1 MSNVIGEVEY
11 LVKLNTKD
19 LKDGVGDA
27 KVQINS
33 IGDGADNAGG
43 KMSALGAVGKAGL
56 AALATAGA
64 AAASAI
70 VGIGKAAL
78 ESYADFEQ
86 FSGGAEL
93 IFGEEIGKN
102 LAEQS
107 TQFANIGLN
116 ANDYL
121 STMNKLGPAMINAT
135 GDQQK
140 AVGILNQS
148 LTDQRDIVTA
158 TGADADMV
166 SRAFEGL
173 ARNNFTMLDNLQ
185 LGIKPTQEGMIELI
199 NKTGVAGKEI
209 KSLDEVS
216 LDQMYEAIHKTVE
229 ETNLAGNAA
238 RESANTIS
246 GSVDAVKA
254 SWENVLVTLASGD
267 SDAISGAINSLVEN
281 LGNAFRNITAI
292 LPPIIEGIVQLIQE
306 LVPILLEQIPI
317 LLQQLL
323 PGILQATIGLVQAI
337 VQALPSILSSLVAI
351 VLELVKI
358 LTSPENLQAILQAA
372 IQLLLAIVQAIP
384 QIIVALIEAIP
395 SIIENLIAFFTDP
408 QTIGMLIKA
417 AVQLFMALVT
427 AVPQIMGALFNAY
440 KTLFGDLWN
449 KLKSI
454 FQSFAGNFGQALGQ
468 MFKNAING
476 VLGFIEGF
484 LNGPI
489 NAINGLIG
497 VINKVPGVNL
507 GYLNRISL
515 GRMETGGIVPATAGG
530 RLILAGEGGEDEW
543 VVPESKMASMIEQL
557 GGAGRGNI
565 TINVEGIYATSE
577 SQKREVA
584 MDIWN
589 KIQEVDRSR
598 MGAMA
603 L

>member
-1 MSNVIGEVEY
+1 MSNIIGEVEY

-19 LKDGVGDA
+19 LKSGVTDA
-27 KVQINS
+27 KASISS
-33 IGDGADNAGG
+33 IGDGASDSEG
-43 KMSALGAVGKAGL
+43 KMSAL
-56 AALATAGA
+56 ATAGKVGLGVLAGA
-64 AAASAI
+64 ATSAATAI

-78 ESYADFEQ
+78 SSYADFEQ

-93 IFGEEIGKN
+93 IFGDEIGKN

-107 TQFANIGLN
+107 MQFANIGLN
-116 ANDYL
+116 ANEYL

-140 AVGILNQS
+140 AVDILNQS
-148 LTDQRDIVTA
+148 LTDQRDIITA

-199 NKTGVAGKEI
+199 NSTGVAGKQI

-216 LDQMYEAIHKTVE
+216 LDQMYDAIHKTVE
-229 ETNLAGNAA
+229 EFNIAGNAA
-238 RESANTIS
+238 RESSQTIS
-246 GSVDAVKA
+246 GSIDAVKA
-254 SWENVLVTLASGD
+254 SLENVLTSLASGD
-267 SDAISGAINSLVEN
+267 NEAISGAINTLVEN
-281 LGNAFRNITAI
+281 LGNAFRNISAI
-292 LPPIIEGIVQLIQE
+292 LPAIVEGIVQLIQE
-306 LVPILLEQIPI
+306 LVPVILEQLPI

-323 PGILQATIGLVQAI
+323 PGILQATISLVQAI
-337 VQALPSILSSLVAI
+337 VQALPQILSSLVAI
-351 VLELVKI
+351 VIELVKI
-358 LTSPENLQAILQAA
+358 LTAPENLQMLLQAGF
-372 IQLLLAIVQAIP
+372 QLLFGIIEAIP
-384 QIIVALIEAIP
+384 QIITALLEALP
-395 SIIENLIAFFTDP
+395 DIIDNLIAYLTDP
-408 QTIGMLIKA
+408 KTIEMLIKA
-417 AVQLFMALVT
+417 SVQLFLALVQ
-427 AVPQIMGALFNAY
+427 AVPQILGALFSAFGQ
-440 KTLFGDLWN
+440 LFSNLWN
-449 KLKSI
+449 RLKST

-476 VLGFIEGF
+476 VLSFIENF
-484 LNGPI
+484 INQPI

-497 VINKVPGVNL
+497 VINNVPGVNL
-507 GYLNRISL
+507 GYLNRIYL
-515 GRMETGGIVPATAGG
+515 GRMETGGIVPSTAGG

-557 GGAGRGNI
+557 GGARGNI

-584 MDIWN
+584 LDIWN

>member
-1 MSNVIGEVEY
+1 MSNIIGEVEY

-19 LKDGVGDA
+19 LKSGVTDA
-27 KVQINS
+27 KASISS
-33 IGDGADNAGG
+33 IGDGASDSEG
-43 KMSALGAVGKAGL
+43 KMSAL
-56 AALATAGA
+56 ATAGKVGLGVLAGA
-64 AAASAI
+64 ATSAATAI

-78 ESYADFEQ
+78 SSYADFEQ

-93 IFGEEIGKN
+93 IFGDEIGKN

-107 TQFANIGLN
+107 MQFANIGLN
-116 ANDYL
+116 ANEYL

-140 AVGILNQS
+140 AVDILNQS
-148 LTDQRDIVTA
+148 LTDQRDIITA

-199 NKTGVAGKEI
+199 NSTGVAGKQI

-216 LDQMYEAIHKTVE
+216 LDQMYDAIHKTVE
-229 ETNLAGNAA
+229 EFNIAGNAA
-238 RESANTIS
+238 RESSQTIS
-246 GSVDAVKA
+246 GSIDAVKA
-254 SWENVLVTLASGD
+254 SWENVLTSLASGD
-267 SDAISGAINSLVEN
+267 NEAISGAINTLVEN
-281 LGNAFRNITAI
+281 LGNAFRNISAI
-292 LPPIIEGIVQLIQE
+292 LPAIVEGIVQLIQE
-306 LVPILLEQIPI
+306 LVPVILEQIPI

-323 PGILQATIGLVQAI
+323 PGILQATISLVQSI
-337 VQALPSILSSLVAI
+337 VQALPQILSALVAI
-351 VLELVKI
+351 VIELVKI
-358 LTSPENLQAILQAA
+358 LTAPENLQMLLQAGF
-372 IQLLLAIVQAIP
+372 QLLFGIIEAIP
-384 QIIVALIEAIP
+384 QIITALLEALP
-395 SIIENLIAFFTDP
+395 DIIDNLIAYLTDP
-408 QTIGMLIKA
+408 KTIEMLIKA
-417 AVQLFMALVT
+417 SVQLFLALVQ
-427 AVPQIMGALFNAY
+427 AVPQILGALFSAFGQ
-440 KTLFGDLWN
+440 LFSNLWN
-449 KLKSI
+449 RLKST

-476 VLGFIEGF
+476 VLSFIENF
-484 LNGPI
+484 INQPI
-489 NAINGLIG
+489 NAINSLIG
-497 VINKVPGVNL
+497 TINNVPGINL
-507 GYLNRISL
+507 GYLNRIYL
-515 GRMETGGIVPATAGG
+515 GRMETGGIVPSTAGG

-557 GGAGRGNI
+557 GGARGNI

-584 MDIWN
+584 LDIWN

>member
-1 MSNVIGEVEY
+1 MSNIIGEVEY

-19 LKDGVGDA
+19 LKSGVTDA
-27 KVQINS
+27 KASISS
-33 IGDGADNAGG
+33 IGDGASYSEG
-43 KMSALGAVGKAGL
+43 KMSAL
-56 AALATAGA
+56 ATAGKVGLGVLAGA
-64 AAASAI
+64 ATSAATAI

-78 ESYADFEQ
+78 SSYADFEQ

-93 IFGEEIGKN
+93 IFGDEIGKN

-107 TQFANIGLN
+107 MQFANIGLN
-116 ANDYL
+116 ANEYL

-140 AVGILNQS
+140 AVDILNQS
-148 LTDQRDIVTA
+148 LTDQRDIITA

-199 NKTGVAGKEI
+199 NSTGVAGKQI

-216 LDQMYEAIHKTVE
+216 LDQMYDAIHKTVE
-229 ETNLAGNAA
+229 EFNIAGNAA
-238 RESANTIS
+238 RESSQTIS
-246 GSVDAVKA
+246 GSIDAVKA
-254 SWENVLVTLASGD
+254 SWENVLTSLASGD
-267 SDAISGAINSLVEN
+267 NEAISGAINTLVEN
-281 LGNAFRNITAI
+281 LGNAFRNISAI
-292 LPPIIEGIVQLIQE
+292 LPAIVEGIVQLIQE
-306 LVPILLEQIPI
+306 LVPVILEQLPI

-323 PGILQATIGLVQAI
+323 PGILQATISLVQAI
-337 VQALPSILSSLVAI
+337 VQALPQILSSLVAI
-351 VLELVKI
+351 VIELVKI
-358 LTSPENLQAILQAA
+358 LTAPENLQMLLQAGF
-372 IQLLLAIVQAIP
+372 QLLFGIIEAIP
-384 QIIVALIEAIP
+384 QIITALLEALP
-395 SIIENLIAFFTDP
+395 DIIDNLIAYLTDP
-408 QTIGMLIKA
+408 KTIEMLIKA
-417 AVQLFMALVT
+417 SVQLFLALVQ
-427 AVPQIMGALFNAY
+427 AVPQILGALFSAFVQ
-440 KTLFGDLWN
+440 LFSNLWN
-449 KLKSI
+449 RLKST

-476 VLGFIEGF
+476 VLSFIENF
-484 LNGPI
+484 INQPI

-497 VINKVPGVNL
+497 VINNVPGVNL
-507 GYLNRISL
+507 GYLNRIYL
-515 GRMETGGIVPATAGG
+515 GRMETGGIVPSTAGG

-557 GGAGRGNI
+557 GGARGNI

-584 MDIWN
+584 LDIWN

>member
-1 MSNVIGEVEY
+1 MSNIIGEVEY

-19 LKDGVGDA
+19 LKSGVTDA
-27 KVQINS
+27 KASISS
-33 IGDGADNAGG
+33 IGDGASGSEV
-43 KMSALGAVGKAGL
+43 KMS
-56 AALATAGA
+56 ALATAGKVGLGVLAGA
-64 AAASAI
+64 ATSAATAI

-78 ESYADFEQ
+78 SSYADFEQ

-93 IFGEEIGKN
+93 IFGDEIGKN

-107 TQFANIGLN
+107 MQFANIGLN
-116 ANDYL
+116 ANEYL

-140 AVGILNQS
+140 AVDILNQS
-148 LTDQRDIVTA
+148 LTDQRDIITA

-199 NKTGVAGKEI
+199 NSTGVAGKQI

-216 LDQMYEAIHKTVE
+216 LDQMYDAIHKTVE
-229 ETNLAGNAA
+229 EFNIAGNAA
-238 RESANTIS
+238 RESSQTIS
-246 GSVDAVKA
+246 GSIDAVKA
-254 SWENVLVTLASGD
+254 SWENVLTSLASGD
-267 SDAISGAINSLVEN
+267 NEAISGAINTLVEN
-281 LGNAFRNITAI
+281 LGNAFRNISAI
-292 LPPIIEGIVQLIQE
+292 LPAIVEGIVQLIQE
-306 LVPILLEQIPI
+306 LVPVILEQLPI

-323 PGILQATIGLVQAI
+323 PGILQATISLVQAI
-337 VQALPSILSSLVAI
+337 VQALPQILSSLVAI
-351 VLELVKI
+351 VIELVKI
-358 LTSPENLQAILQAA
+358 LTAPENLQMLLQAGF
-372 IQLLLAIVQAIP
+372 QLLFGIIEAIP
-384 QIIVALIEAIP
+384 QIITALLEALP
-395 SIIENLIAFFTDP
+395 DIIDNLIAYLTDP
-408 QTIGMLIKA
+408 KTIEMLIKA
-417 AVQLFMALVT
+417 SVQLFLALVQ
-427 AVPQIMGALFNAY
+427 AVPQILGALFSAFGQ
-440 KTLFGDLWN
+440 LFSNLWN
-449 KLKSI
+449 RLKST

-476 VLGFIEGF
+476 VLSFIENF
-484 LNGPI
+484 INQPI

-497 VINKVPGVNL
+497 VINNVPGVNL
-507 GYLNRISL
+507 GYLNRIYL
-515 GRMETGGIVPATAGG
+515 GRMETGGIVPSTAGG

-557 GGAGRGNI
+557 GGARGNV

-584 MDIWN
+584 LDIWN

-598 MGAMA
+598 MGAME

>member
-1 MSNVIGEVEY
+1 MSNIIGEVEY

-19 LKDGVGDA
+19 LKSGVSDA
-27 KVQINS
+27 KASISS
-33 IGDGADNAGG
+33 IGDGASASEG
-43 KMSALGAVGKAGL
+43 KLSALAVAGKAGL
-56 AALATAGA
+56 AVVAS
-64 AAASAI
+64 AAASAATAI

-78 ESYADFEQ
+78 DSYADFEQ

-93 IFGEEIGKN
+93 IFGEEVGKN

-107 TQFANIGLN
+107 MQFANIGLN
-116 ANDYL
+116 ANNYL

-140 AVGILNQS
+140 AVEILNQS

-158 TGADADMV
+158 TGADAEMV

-199 NKTGVAGKEI
+199 NKTGVAGKAI

-216 LDQMYEAIHKTVE
+216 LDQMYDAIHKTVE
-229 ETNLAGNAA
+229 EFNIAGNAA
-238 RESANTIS
+238 RESSQTIS
-246 GSVDAVKA
+246 GSIDAVKA
-254 SWENVLVTLASGD
+254 SWENVLTSLASGD
-267 SDAISGAINSLVEN
+267 NEAISGAISTLVEN
-281 LGNAFRNITAI
+281 LGNAFRNISAI
-292 LPPIIEGIVQLIQE
+292 LPAIVEGIVQLIQE
-306 LVPILLEQIPI
+306 LVPIILEQIPI

-323 PGILQATIGLVQAI
+323 PGILQATIGLIQSI
-337 VQALPSILSSLVAI
+337 VQALPQILSSLVAI
-351 VLELVKI
+351 VIELVKI
-358 LTSPENLQAILQAA
+358 LTAPENLQMLLQAGF
-372 IQLLLAIVQAIP
+372 QLLFGIIEAIP
-384 QIIVALIEAIP
+384 QIITALLEALP
-395 SIIENLIAFFTDP
+395 DIIDNLITYLTDP
-408 QTIGMLIKA
+408 KTIEMVIKA
-417 AVQLFMALVT
+417 GVQLFLALVQ
-427 AVPQIMGALFNAY
+427 AVPQILGALFSAFGQ
-440 KTLFGDLWN
+440 LFSNLWN
-449 KLKSI
+449 RLKSI
-454 FQSFAGNFGQALGQ
+454 FQSFAGNFGQAIGQ

-476 VLGFIEGF
+476 VLSFIENF
-484 LNGPI
+484 INQPI

-497 VINKVPGVNL
+497 VINNVPGVNL
-507 GYLNRISL
+507 GYLNRIYL
-515 GRMETGGIVPATAGG
+515 GRMETGGIVPSTAGG

-557 GGAGRGNI
+557 GGARGNI

-584 MDIWN
+584 LDIWN

>member
-1 MSNVIGEVEY
+1 MSNIIGEVEY

-19 LKDGVGDA
+19 LKSGVTDA
-27 KVQINS
+27 KASISS
-33 IGDGADNAGG
+33 IGDGASESEG
-43 KMSALGAVGKAGL
+43 KMSAL
-56 AALATAGA
+56 ATAGKVGLGVLAGA
-64 AAASAI
+64 ATSAATAI

-78 ESYADFEQ
+78 SSYADFEQ

-93 IFGEEIGKN
+93 IFGDEIGKN

-107 TQFANIGLN
+107 MQFANIGLN
-116 ANDYL
+116 ANEYL

-140 AVGILNQS
+140 AVDILNQS
-148 LTDQRDIVTA
+148 LTDQRDIITA

-199 NKTGVAGKEI
+199 NSTGVAGKQI

-216 LDQMYEAIHKTVE
+216 LDQMYDAIHKTVE
-229 ETNLAGNAA
+229 EFNIAGNAA
-238 RESANTIS
+238 RESSQTIS
-246 GSVDAVKA
+246 GSIDAVKA
-254 SWENVLVTLASGD
+254 SWENVLTSLASGD
-267 SDAISGAINSLVEN
+267 NEAISGAINTLVEN
-281 LGNAFRNITAI
+281 LGNAFRNISAI
-292 LPPIIEGIVQLIQE
+292 LPAIVEGIVQLIQE
-306 LVPILLEQIPI
+306 LVPVILEQLPI

-323 PGILQATIGLVQAI
+323 PGILQATISLVQAI
-337 VQALPSILSSLVAI
+337 VQALPQIMSTLMAI
-351 VLELVKI
+351 VIELVKI
-358 LTSPENLQAILQAA
+358 LTAPENLQMILQAGL
-372 IQLLLAIVQAIP
+372 QLLLSLVEAIP
-384 QIIVALIEAIP
+384 QVITELAEALPAIID
-395 SIIENLIAFFTDP
+395 NLIAFLTDP
-408 QTIGMLIKA
+408 KTIEMLIKA
-417 AVQLFMALVT
+417 SVQLFLALVQ
-427 AVPQIMGALFNAY
+427 AVPQILGALFSAFGQ
-440 KTLFGDLWN
+440 LFSNLWN
-449 KLKSI
+449 RLKST

-468 MFKNAING
+468 MFKNAINS
-476 VLGFIEGF
+476 VLGFIENF
-484 LNGPI
+484 INQPI
-489 NAINGLIG
+489 NAINGLID
-497 VINKVPGVNL
+497 VINNVPGVNL
-507 GYLNRISL
+507 GYLNRIYL
-515 GRMETGGIVPATAGG
+515 GRMETGGIVPSTAGG

-557 GGAGRGNI
+557 GGARGNI

-584 MDIWN
+584 LDIWN

>member
-1 MSNVIGEVEY
+1 MSNIIGEVEY

-19 LKDGVGDA
+19 LKSGVTDA
-27 KVQINS
+27 KASISS
-33 IGDGADNAGG
+33 IGDGASDSEG
-43 KMSALGAVGKAGL
+43 KMSAL
-56 AALATAGA
+56 ATAGKVGLGVLAGA
-64 AAASAI
+64 ATSAATAI

-78 ESYADFEQ
+78 SSYADFEQ

-93 IFGEEIGKN
+93 IFGDEIGKN

-107 TQFANIGLN
+107 MQFANIGLN
-116 ANDYL
+116 ANEYL

-140 AVGILNQS
+140 AVDILNQS
-148 LTDQRDIVTA
+148 LTDQRDIITA

-199 NKTGVAGKEI
+199 NSTGVAGKQI

-216 LDQMYEAIHKTVE
+216 LDQMYDAIHKTVE
-229 ETNLAGNAA
+229 EFNIAGNAA
-238 RESANTIS
+238 RESSQTIS
-246 GSVDAVKA
+246 GSIDAVKA
-254 SWENVLVTLASGD
+254 SWENVLTSLASGD
-267 SDAISGAINSLVEN
+267 NEAISGAINTLVEN
-281 LGNAFRNITAI
+281 LGNAFRNISAI
-292 LPPIIEGIVQLIQE
+292 LPAIVEGIVQLIQE
-306 LVPILLEQIPI
+306 LVPVILEQLPI

-323 PGILQATIGLVQAI
+323 PGILQATISLVQAI
-337 VQALPSILSSLVAI
+337 VQALPQILSSLVAI
-351 VLELVKI
+351 VIELVKI
-358 LTSPENLQAILQAA
+358 LTAPENLQMILQAA
-372 IQLLLAIVQAIP
+372 LQLLLVLVEAIP
-384 QIIVALIEAIP
+384 QIITALLEALP
-395 SIIENLIAFFTDP
+395 DIIDNLIAFLTDP
-408 QTIGMLIKA
+408 KTIEMLIKA
-417 AVQLFMALVT
+417 SVQLFLALVQ
-427 AVPQIMGALFNAY
+427 AVPQILGALFSAFGQ
-440 KTLFGDLWN
+440 LFSNLWN
-449 KLKSI
+449 RLKST

-476 VLGFIEGF
+476 VLSFIENF
-484 LNGPI
+484 INQPI

-497 VINKVPGVNL
+497 VINNVPGVNL
-507 GYLNRISL
+507 GYLNRIYL
-515 GRMETGGIVPATAGG
+515 GRMETGGIVPSTAGG

-557 GGAGRGNI
+557 GGARGNI

-584 MDIWN
+584 LDIWN

>member
-1 MSNVIGEVEY
+1 MSNIIGEVEY

-19 LKDGVGDA
+19 LKSGVTDA
-27 KVQINS
+27 KASISS
-33 IGDGADNAGG
+33 IGDSASDSEG
-43 KMSALGAVGKAGL
+43 KMSAL
-56 AALATAGA
+56 ATAGKVGLGVLAGA
-64 AAASAI
+64 ATSAATAI

-78 ESYADFEQ
+78 SSYADFEQ

-93 IFGEEIGKN
+93 IFGDEIGKN

-107 TQFANIGLN
+107 MQFANIGLN
-116 ANDYL
+116 ANEYL

-140 AVGILNQS
+140 AVDILNQS
-148 LTDQRDIVTA
+148 LTDQRDIITA

-199 NKTGVAGKEI
+199 NSTGVAGKQI

-216 LDQMYEAIHKTVE
+216 LDQMYDAIHKTVE
-229 ETNLAGNAA
+229 EFNIAGNAA
-238 RESANTIS
+238 RESSQTIS
-246 GSVDAVKA
+246 GSIDAVKA
-254 SWENVLVTLASGD
+254 SWENVLTTLASGD
-267 SDAISGAINSLVEN
+267 NEAISGAINTLVEN
-281 LGNAFRNITAI
+281 LGNAFRNISAI
-292 LPPIIEGIVQLIQE
+292 LPAIVEGIVQLIQE
-306 LVPILLEQIPI
+306 LVPVILEQIPI
-317 LLQQLL
+317 LLQQIL
-323 PGILQATIGLVQAI
+323 PGILQATISLVQAI
-337 VQALPSILSSLVAI
+337 VQALPQILSSLVAI
-351 VLELVKI
+351 VIELVKI
-358 LTSPENLQAILQAA
+358 LTAPENLQMLLQAGF
-372 IQLLLAIVQAIP
+372 QLLFGIIEAIP
-384 QIIVALIEAIP
+384 QIITALLEALPDVID
-395 SIIENLIAFFTDP
+395 NLIAFLTDP
-408 QTIGMLIKA
+408 KTIEMLIKA
-417 AVQLFMALVT
+417 SVQLFLALVQ
-427 AVPQIMGALFNAY
+427 AVPQILGALFSAFGQ
-440 KTLFGDLWN
+440 LFSNLWN
-449 KLKSI
+449 RLKST

-476 VLGFIEGF
+476 VLSFIENF
-484 LNGPI
+484 INQPI
-489 NAINGLIG
+489 NAINSLIG
-497 VINKVPGVNL
+497 TINNVPGINL
-507 GYLNRISL
+507 GYLNRIYL
-515 GRMETGGIVPATAGG
+515 GRMETGGIVPSTAGG

-557 GGAGRGNI
+557 GGARGNI

-584 MDIWN
+584 LDIWN

>member
-1 MSNVIGEVEY
+1 MSNIIGEVEY

-19 LKDGVGDA
+19 LKSSVTDA
-27 KVQINS
+27 KASISS
-33 IGDGADNAGG
+33 IGDGASDSEG
-43 KMSALGAVGKAGL
+43 KMSAL
-56 AALATAGA
+56 ATAGKVGLGVLAGA
-64 AAASAI
+64 ATSAATAI

-78 ESYADFEQ
+78 SSYADFEQ

-93 IFGEEIGKN
+93 IFGDEIGKN

-107 TQFANIGLN
+107 MQFANIGLN
-116 ANDYL
+116 ANEYL

-140 AVGILNQS
+140 AVDILNQS
-148 LTDQRDIVTA
+148 LTDQRDIITA

-199 NKTGVAGKEI
+199 NSTGVAGKQI

-216 LDQMYEAIHKTVE
+216 LDQMYDAIHKTVE
-229 ETNLAGNAA
+229 EFNIAGNAA
-238 RESANTIS
+238 RESSQTIS
-246 GSVDAVKA
+246 GSIDAVKA
-254 SWENVLVTLASGD
+254 SWENVLTSLASGD
-267 SDAISGAINSLVEN
+267 NEAISNAINTLVEN
-281 LGNAFRNITAI
+281 LGNAFRNISAI
-292 LPPIIEGIVQLIQE
+292 LPAIVEGIVQLIQE
-306 LVPILLEQIPI
+306 LVPVILEQLPI

-323 PGILQATIGLVQAI
+323 PGILQATISLVQAI
-337 VQALPSILSSLVAI
+337 VQALPQIMSALRAI
-351 VLELVKI
+351 VIELVKI
-358 LTSPENLQAILQAA
+358 LTAPENLQMILQAGL
-372 IQLLLAIVQAIP
+372 QLLLTLVEAIP
-384 QIIVALIEAIP
+384 QVITELAEALPVIID
-395 SIIENLIAFFTDP
+395 NLIAFLTDP
-408 QTIGMLIKA
+408 KTIEMLIKA
-417 AVQLFMALVT
+417 SVQLFLALVQ
-427 AVPQIMGALFNAY
+427 AVPQILGALFSAFGQ
-440 KTLFGDLWN
+440 LFSNLWN
-449 KLKSI
+449 RLKST

-476 VLGFIEGF
+476 VLSFIENF
-484 LNGPI
+484 INQPI

-497 VINKVPGVNL
+497 VINNVPGVNL
-507 GYLNRISL
+507 GYLNRIYL
-515 GRMETGGIVPATAGG
+515 GRMETGGIVPSTAGG

-557 GGAGRGNI
+557 GGARGNI

-584 MDIWN
+584 LDIWN

>member
-1 MSNVIGEVEY
+1 MSNIIGEVEY

-19 LKDGVGDA
+19 LKSGVTDA
-27 KVQINS
+27 KASISS
-33 IGDGADNAGG
+33 IGDGASASEG
-43 KMSALGAVGKAGL
+43 KLSALAVAGKAGL
-56 AALATAGA
+56 AVVAT
-64 AAASAI
+64 AAASAATAI

-78 ESYADFEQ
+78 DSYADFEQ

-93 IFGEEIGKN
+93 IFGEEVGKN

-107 TQFANIGLN
+107 MQFANIGLN
-116 ANDYL
+116 ANNYL

-135 GDQQK
+135 GDQAK
-140 AVGILNQS
+140 AVEILNQS

-158 TGADADMV
+158 TGADAEMV

-199 NKTGVAGKEI
+199 NKTGVAGKAI

-216 LDQMYEAIHKTVE
+216 LDQMYDAIHKTVE
-229 ETNLAGNAA
+229 EFNIAGNAA
-238 RESANTIS
+238 RESSQTIS
-246 GSVDAVKA
+246 GSIDAVKA
-254 SWENVLVTLASGD
+254 SWENVLTSLASGD
-267 SDAISGAINSLVEN
+267 NEAISGAISTLVEN
-281 LGNAFRNITAI
+281 LGNAFRNISAI
-292 LPPIIEGIVQLIQE
+292 LPAIVEGIVQLIQE
-306 LVPILLEQIPI
+306 LVPIILEQIPI

-323 PGILQATIGLVQAI
+323 PGILQATIGLIQSI
-337 VQALPSILSSLVAI
+337 VQALPQILSSLVAI
-351 VLELVKI
+351 VIELVKI
-358 LTSPENLQAILQAA
+358 LTAPENLQMLLQAGF
-372 IQLLLAIVQAIP
+372 QLLFGIIEAIP
-384 QIIVALIEAIP
+384 QIITALLEALP
-395 SIIENLIAFFTDP
+395 DIIDNLITYLTDP
-408 QTIGMLIKA
+408 KTIEMVIKA
-417 AVQLFMALVT
+417 GVQLFLALVQ
-427 AVPQIMGALFNAY
+427 AVPQILGALFSAFGQ
-440 KTLFGDLWN
+440 LFSNLWN
-449 KLKSI
+449 RLKSI
-454 FQSFAGNFGQALGQ
+454 FQSFAGNFGQAIGQ

-476 VLGFIEGF
+476 VLSFIENF
-484 LNGPI
+484 INQPI

-497 VINKVPGVNL
+497 VINNVPGVNL
-507 GYLNRISL
+507 GYLNRIYL
-515 GRMETGGIVPATAGG
+515 GRMETGGIVPSTAGG

-557 GGAGRGNI
+557 GGARGNI

-584 MDIWN
+584 LDIWN

>member
-1 MSNVIGEVEY
+1 MSNIIGEVEY

-19 LKDGVGDA
+19 LKSGVTDA
-27 KVQINS
+27 KASISS
-33 IGDGADNAGG
+33 IGDGASDSEG
-43 KMSALGAVGKAGL
+43 KMSAL
-56 AALATAGA
+56 ATAGKVGLGVLAGA
-64 AAASAI
+64 ATSAATAI

-78 ESYADFEQ
+78 SSYADFEQ

-93 IFGEEIGKN
+93 IFGDEIGKN

-107 TQFANIGLN
+107 MQFANIGLN
-116 ANDYL
+116 ANEYL

-140 AVGILNQS
+140 AVDILNQS
-148 LTDQRDIVTA
+148 LTDQRDIITA

-199 NKTGVAGKEI
+199 NSTGVAGKQI

-216 LDQMYEAIHKTVE
+216 LDQMYDAIHKTVE
-229 ETNLAGNAA
+229 EFNIAGNAA
-238 RESANTIS
+238 RESSQTIS
-246 GSVDAVKA
+246 GSIDAVKA
-254 SWENVLVTLASGD
+254 SWENVLTSLASGD
-267 SDAISGAINSLVEN
+267 NEAISNAINTLVEN
-281 LGNAFRNITAI
+281 LGNAFRNISAI
-292 LPPIIEGIVQLIQE
+292 LPAIVEGIVQLIQE
-306 LVPILLEQIPI
+306 LVPVILEQLPI

-323 PGILQATIGLVQAI
+323 PGILQATISLVQAI
-337 VQALPSILSSLVAI
+337 VQALPQILSSLVAI
-351 VLELVKI
+351 VIELVKI
-358 LTSPENLQAILQAA
+358 LTAPENLQMLLQAGF
-372 IQLLLAIVQAIP
+372 QLLFGIIEAIP
-384 QIIVALIEAIP
+384 QIITALLEALP
-395 SIIENLIAFFTDP
+395 DIIDNLIAYLTDP
-408 QTIGMLIKA
+408 KTIEMLIKA
-417 AVQLFMALVT
+417 SVQLFLALVQ
-427 AVPQIMGALFNAY
+427 AVPQILGALFSAFGQ
-440 KTLFGDLWN
+440 LFSNLWN
-449 KLKSI
+449 RLKST

-468 MFKNAING
+468 MFKNAINS
-476 VLGFIEGF
+476 VLGFIENF
-484 LNGPI
+484 INQPI
-489 NAINGLIG
+489 SAINGLID
-497 VINKVPGVNL
+497 VINNVPGVNL
-507 GYLNRISL
+507 GYLNRIYL
-515 GRMETGGIVPATAGG
+515 GRMETGGIVPSTAGG

-557 GGAGRGNI
+557 GGARGNI

-584 MDIWN
+584 LDIWN

>member
-1 MSNVIGEVEY
+1 MSNIIGEVEY

-19 LKDGVGDA
+19 LKSGVTDA
-27 KVQINS
+27 KASISS
-33 IGDGADNAGG
+33 IGDGASDSEG
-43 KMSALGAVGKAGL
+43 KMSAL
-56 AALATAGA
+56 ATAGKVGLGVLAGA
-64 AAASAI
+64 ATSAATAI

-78 ESYADFEQ
+78 SSYADFEQ

-93 IFGEEIGKN
+93 IFGDEIGKN

-107 TQFANIGLN
+107 MQFANIGLN
-116 ANDYL
+116 ANEYL

-140 AVGILNQS
+140 AVDILNQS
-148 LTDQRDIVTA
+148 LTDQRDIITA

-199 NKTGVAGKEI
+199 NSTGVAGKQI

-229 ETNLAGNAA
+229 EFNIAGNAA
-238 RESANTIS
+238 RESSQTIS
-246 GSVDAVKA
+246 GSIDAVKA
-254 SWENVLVTLASGD
+254 SWENVLTSLASGD
-267 SDAISGAINSLVEN
+267 NEAISGAINTLVEN
-281 LGNAFRNITAI
+281 LGNAFRNISAI
-292 LPPIIEGIVQLIQE
+292 LPAIVEGIVQLIQE
-306 LVPILLEQIPI
+306 LVPVILEQIPI
-317 LLQQLL
+317 LLQQIL
-323 PGILQATIGLVQAI
+323 PGILQATISLVQAI
-337 VQALPSILSSLVAI
+337 VQALPQILSSLVAI
-351 VLELVKI
+351 VIELVKI
-358 LTSPENLQAILQAA
+358 LTAPENLQMILQAGL
-372 IQLLLAIVQAIP
+372 QLLLTLVEAIP
-384 QIIVALIEAIP
+384 QIITALLEALP
-395 SIIENLIAFFTDP
+395 DIIDNLIAFLTDP
-408 QTIGMLIKA
+408 KTIEMLIKA
-417 AVQLFMALVT
+417 SVQLFLALVQ
-427 AVPQIMGALFNAY
+427 AVPQILGALFSAFGQ
-440 KTLFGDLWN
+440 LFSNLWN
-449 KLKSI
+449 RLKST

-476 VLGFIEGF
+476 VLSFIENF
-484 LNGPI
+484 INQPI

-497 VINKVPGVNL
+497 VINNVPGVNL
-507 GYLNRISL
+507 GYLNRIYL
-515 GRMETGGIVPATAGG
+515 GRMETGGIVPSTAGG

-557 GGAGRGNI
+557 GGARGNI

-584 MDIWN
+584 LDIWN

>member
-1 MSNVIGEVEY
+1 MSNIIGEVEY

-19 LKDGVGDA
+19 LKSGVSDA
-27 KVQINS
+27 KASISS
-33 IGDGADNAGG
+33 IGDGASASEG
-43 KMSALGAVGKAGL
+43 KLSALAVAGKAGL
-56 AALATAGA
+56 AVVATAATSA
-64 AAASAI
+64 ATAI

-78 ESYADFEQ
+78 DSYADFEQ

-93 IFGEEIGKN
+93 IFGDEVGKN

-107 TQFANIGLN
+107 MQFANIGLN
-116 ANDYL
+116 ANNYL

-135 GDQQK
+135 GDQAK
-140 AVGILNQS
+140 AVEILNQS

-158 TGADADMV
+158 TGADAEMV

-199 NKTGVAGKEI
+199 NKTGVAGKAI

-216 LDQMYEAIHKTVE
+216 LDQMYDAIHKTVE
-229 ETNLAGNAA
+229 EFNIAGNAA
-238 RESANTIS
+238 RESSQTIS
-246 GSVDAVKA
+246 GSIDAVKA
-254 SWENVLVTLASGD
+254 SWENVLTSLASGD
-267 SDAISGAINSLVEN
+267 NEAISGAISTLVEN
-281 LGNAFRNITAI
+281 LGNAFRNISAI
-292 LPPIIEGIVQLIQE
+292 LPAIVEGIVQLIQE
-306 LVPILLEQIPI
+306 LVPIILEQIPI

-323 PGILQATIGLVQAI
+323 PGILQATIGLIQSI
-337 VQALPSILSSLVAI
+337 VQALPQILSSLVAI
-351 VLELVKI
+351 VIELVKI
-358 LTSPENLQAILQAA
+358 LTAPENLQMLLQAGF
-372 IQLLLAIVQAIP
+372 QLLFGIIEAIP
-384 QIIVALIEAIP
+384 QIITALLEALP
-395 SIIENLIAFFTDP
+395 DIIDNLITYLTDP
-408 QTIGMLIKA
+408 KTIEMVIKA
-417 AVQLFMALVT
+417 GVQLFLALVQ
-427 AVPQIMGALFNAY
+427 AVPQILGALFSAFGQ
-440 KTLFGDLWN
+440 LFSNLWN
-449 KLKSI
+449 RLKSI
-454 FQSFAGNFGQALGQ
+454 FQSFAGNFGQAIGQ

-476 VLGFIEGF
+476 VLSFIENF
-484 LNGPI
+484 INQPI

-497 VINKVPGVNL
+497 VINNVPGVNL
-507 GYLNRISL
+507 GYLNRIYL
-515 GRMETGGIVPATAGG
+515 GRMETGGIVPSTAGG

-557 GGAGRGNI
+557 GGARGNI

-584 MDIWN
+584 LDIWN

>member
-1 MSNVIGEVEY
+1 MSNIIGEVEY

-19 LKDGVGDA
+19 LKSGVTDA
-27 KVQINS
+27 KASISS
-33 IGDGADNAGG
+33 IGDGASDSEG
-43 KMSALGAVGKAGL
+43 KMSAL
-56 AALATAGA
+56 ATAGKVGLGVLAGA
-64 AAASAI
+64 ATSAATAI

-78 ESYADFEQ
+78 SSYADFEQ

-93 IFGEEIGKN
+93 IFGDEIGKN

-107 TQFANIGLN
+107 MQFANIGLN
-116 ANDYL
+116 ANEYL

-140 AVGILNQS
+140 AVDILNQS
-148 LTDQRDIVTA
+148 LTDQRDIITA

-199 NKTGVAGKEI
+199 NSTGVAGKQI
-209 KSLDEVS
+209 KSLDEVT
-216 LDQMYEAIHKTVE
+216 LDQMYDAIHKTVE
-229 ETNLAGNAA
+229 EFNIAGNAA
-238 RESANTIS
+238 RESSQTIS
-246 GSVDAVKA
+246 GSIDAVKA
-254 SWENVLVTLASGD
+254 SWENVLTSLASGD
-267 SDAISGAINSLVEN
+267 NEAISGAINTLVEN
-281 LGNAFRNITAI
+281 LGNAFRNISAI
-292 LPPIIEGIVQLIQE
+292 LPAIVEGIVQLIQE
-306 LVPILLEQIPI
+306 LVPVILEQLPI

-323 PGILQATIGLVQAI
+323 PGILQATISLVQSI
-337 VQALPSILSSLVAI
+337 VQALPQILSALVAI
-351 VLELVKI
+351 VIELVKI
-358 LTSPENLQAILQAA
+358 LTAPENLQMILQAGL
-372 IQLLLAIVQAIP
+372 QLLLTLVEAIP
-384 QIIVALIEAIP
+384 QVITELAEALPDIID
-395 SIIENLIAFFTDP
+395 NLIAFLTDP
-408 QTIGMLIKA
+408 KTIEMLIKA
-417 AVQLFMALVT
+417 SVQLFLALVQ
-427 AVPQIMGALFNAY
+427 AVPQILGALFSAFGQ
-440 KTLFGDLWN
+440 LFSNLWN
-449 KLKSI
+449 RLKST

-476 VLGFIEGF
+476 VLSFIENF
-484 LNGPI
+484 INQPI

-497 VINKVPGVNL
+497 VINNVPGVNL
-507 GYLNRISL
+507 GYLNRIYL
-515 GRMETGGIVPATAGG
+515 GRMETGGIVPSTAGG

-557 GGAGRGNI
+557 GGARGNI

-584 MDIWN
+584 LDIWN

>member
-1 MSNVIGEVEY
+1 MSNIIGEVEY

-19 LKDGVGDA
+19 LKSGVTDA
-27 KVQINS
+27 KASISS
-33 IGDGADNAGG
+33 IGDGASDSEG
-43 KMSALGAVGKAGL
+43 KMSALATSGKVGLGVL
-56 AALATAGA
+56 AGA
-64 AAASAI
+64 ATSAATAI

-78 ESYADFEQ
+78 SSYADFEQ

-93 IFGEEIGKN
+93 IFGDEIGKN

-107 TQFANIGLN
+107 MQFANIGLN
-116 ANDYL
+116 ANEYL

-140 AVGILNQS
+140 AVDILNQS
-148 LTDQRDIVTA
+148 LTDQRDIITA

-199 NKTGVAGKEI
+199 NSTGVAGKQI

-216 LDQMYEAIHKTVE
+216 LDQMYDAIHKTVE
-229 ETNLAGNAA
+229 GFNIAGNAA
-238 RESANTIS
+238 RESSQTIS
-246 GSVDAVKA
+246 GSIDAVKA
-254 SWENVLVTLASGD
+254 SWENVLTSLASGD
-267 SDAISGAINSLVEN
+267 NEAISGAINTLVEN
-281 LGNAFRNITAI
+281 LGNAFRNISAI
-292 LPPIIEGIVQLIQE
+292 LPAIVEGIVQLIQE
-306 LVPILLEQIPI
+306 LVPVILEQIPI

-323 PGILQATIGLVQAI
+323 PGILQATISLVQAI
-337 VQALPSILSSLVAI
+337 VQSLPQILSSLVAI
-351 VLELVKI
+351 VIELVKI
-358 LTSPENLQAILQAA
+358 LTAPENLQMLLQAGF
-372 IQLLLAIVQAIP
+372 QLLFGIIEAIP
-384 QIIVALIEAIP
+384 QIITALLEALP
-395 SIIENLIAFFTDP
+395 DIIDNLIAFLTDP
-408 QTIGMLIKA
+408 KTIEMLIKA
-417 AVQLFMALVT
+417 SVQLFLALVQ
-427 AVPQIMGALFNAY
+427 AVPQILGALFSAFGQ
-440 KTLFGDLWN
+440 LFSNLWN
-449 KLKSI
+449 RLKST

-468 MFKNAING
+468 MFKNAINS
-476 VLGFIEGF
+476 VLSFIENF
-484 LNGPI
+484 INQPI

-497 VINKVPGVNL
+497 VINNVPGVNL
-507 GYLNRISL
+507 GYLNRIYL
-515 GRMETGGIVPATAGG
+515 GRMETGGIVPSTAGG

-557 GGAGRGNI
+557 GGARGNI

-584 MDIWN
+584 LDIWN
-589 KIQEVDRSR
+589 KIQEVNRSR

>member
-1 MSNVIGEVEY
+1 MINIIGEVEY

-19 LKDGVGDA
+19 LKSGVTDA
-27 KVQINS
+27 KASISS
-33 IGDGADNAGG
+33 IGDGASDSEG
-43 KMSALGAVGKAGL
+43 KMSALTTAGKVGLGVL
-56 AALATAGA
+56 AGA
-64 AAASAI
+64 ATSAATAI

-78 ESYADFEQ
+78 SSYADFEQ

-93 IFGEEIGKN
+93 IFGDEIGKN

-107 TQFANIGLN
+107 MQFANIGLN
-116 ANDYL
+116 ANEYL

-140 AVGILNQS
+140 AVDILNQS
-148 LTDQRDIVTA
+148 LTDQRDIITA

-199 NKTGVAGKEI
+199 NSTGVAGKQI

-216 LDQMYEAIHKTVE
+216 LDQMYDAIHKTVE
-229 ETNLAGNAA
+229 EFNIAGNAA
-238 RESANTIS
+238 RESSQTIS
-246 GSVDAVKA
+246 GSIDAVKA
-254 SWENVLVTLASGD
+254 SWENVLTSLASGD
-267 SDAISGAINSLVEN
+267 NEAISGAINTLVEN
-281 LGNAFRNITAI
+281 LGNAFRNISAI
-292 LPPIIEGIVQLIQE
+292 LPAIVEGIIQLIQE
-306 LVPILLEQIPI
+306 LVPVILEQLPI
-317 LLQQLL
+317 LLQQIL
-323 PGILQATIGLVQAI
+323 PGILQATISLVQAI
-337 VQALPSILSSLVAI
+337 VQALPQILSSLVAI
-351 VLELVKI
+351 VIELVKI
-358 LTSPENLQAILQAA
+358 LTAPENLQMILQAGL
-372 IQLLLAIVQAIP
+372 QLLLSLVEAIP
-384 QIIVALIEAIP
+384 QIITALLEALP
-395 SIIENLIAFFTDP
+395 DIIDNLIAFLTDP
-408 QTIGMLIKA
+408 KTIEMLIKA
-417 AVQLFMALVT
+417 SVQLFLALVQ
-427 AVPQIMGALFNAY
+427 AVPQILGALFSAFGQ
-440 KTLFGDLWN
+440 LFSNLWN
-449 KLKSI
+449 RLKST

-476 VLGFIEGF
+476 VLSFIENF
-484 LNGPI
+484 INQPI
-489 NAINGLIG
+489 NAINGLID
-497 VINKVPGVNL
+497 VINNVPGVNL
-507 GYLNRISL
+507 GYLNRIYL
-515 GRMETGGIVPATAGG
+515 GRMETGGIVPSTAGG

-557 GGAGRGNI
+557 GGARGNI

-584 MDIWN
+584 LDIWN

>member
-1 MSNVIGEVEY
+1 MSNIIGEVEY

-19 LKDGVGDA
+19 LKSGVTDA
-27 KVQINS
+27 KASISS
-33 IGDGADNAGG
+33 IGDGASESEG
-43 KMSALGAVGKAGL
+43 KMSAL
-56 AALATAGA
+56 ATAGKVGLGVLAGA
-64 AAASAI
+64 ATSAATAI

-78 ESYADFEQ
+78 SSYADFEQ

-93 IFGEEIGKN
+93 IFGDEIGKN

-107 TQFANIGLN
+107 MQFANIGLN
-116 ANDYL
+116 ANEYL

-140 AVGILNQS
+140 AVDILNQS
-148 LTDQRDIVTA
+148 LTDQRDIITA

-199 NKTGVAGKEI
+199 NSTGVAGKQI

-216 LDQMYEAIHKTVE
+216 LDQMYDAIHKTVE
-229 ETNLAGNAA
+229 EFNIAGNAA
-238 RESANTIS
+238 RESSQTIS
-246 GSVDAVKA
+246 GSIDAVKA
-254 SWENVLVTLASGD
+254 SWENVLTSLASGD
-267 SDAISGAINSLVEN
+267 NEAISGAINTLVEN
-281 LGNAFRNITAI
+281 LGNAFRNISAI
-292 LPPIIEGIVQLIQE
+292 LPAIVEGIVQLIQE
-306 LVPILLEQIPI
+306 LVPVILEQLPI

-323 PGILQATIGLVQAI
+323 PGILQATISLVQAI
-337 VQALPSILSSLVAI
+337 VQALPQILSSLVAI
-351 VLELVKI
+351 VIELVKI
-358 LTSPENLQAILQAA
+358 LTAPENLQMLLQAGF
-372 IQLLLAIVQAIP
+372 QLLFGIIEAIP
-384 QIIVALIEAIP
+384 QIITALLEALP
-395 SIIENLIAFFTDP
+395 DIIDNLIAYLTDP
-408 QTIGMLIKA
+408 KTIEMLIKA
-417 AVQLFMALVT
+417 SVQLFLALVQ
-427 AVPQIMGALFNAY
+427 AVPQILGALFSAFGQ
-440 KTLFGDLWN
+440 LFSNLWN
-449 KLKSI
+449 RLKST

-476 VLGFIEGF
+476 VLSFIENF
-484 LNGPI
+484 INQPI

-497 VINKVPGVNL
+497 VINNVPGVNL
-507 GYLNRISL
+507 GYLNRIYL
-515 GRMETGGIVPATAGG
+515 GRMETGGIVPSTAGG

-557 GGAGRGNI
+557 GGARGNI

-584 MDIWN
+584 LDIWN

>member
-1 MSNVIGEVEY
+1 MSNIIGEVEY

-19 LKDGVGDA
+19 LKSGVTDA
-27 KVQINS
+27 KASISS
-33 IGDGADNAGG
+33 IGDGASDSEG
-43 KMSALGAVGKAGL
+43 KMSAL
-56 AALATAGA
+56 ATAGKVGLGVLAGA
-64 AAASAI
+64 ATSAATAI

-78 ESYADFEQ
+78 SSYADFEQ

-93 IFGEEIGKN
+93 IFGDEIGKN

-107 TQFANIGLN
+107 MQFANIGLN
-116 ANDYL
+116 ANEYL

-140 AVGILNQS
+140 AVDILNQS
-148 LTDQRDIVTA
+148 LTDQRDIITA

-199 NKTGVAGKEI
+199 NSTGVAGKQI

-216 LDQMYEAIHKTVE
+216 LDQMYDAIHKTVE
-229 ETNLAGNAA
+229 EFNISGNAA
-238 RESANTIS
+238 RESSQTIS
-246 GSVDAVKA
+246 GSIDAVKA
-254 SWENVLVTLASGD
+254 SWENVLTSLASGD
-267 SDAISGAINSLVEN
+267 NEAISGAINTLVEN
-281 LGNAFRNITAI
+281 LGNAFRNISAI
-292 LPPIIEGIVQLIQE
+292 LPAIVEGIVQLIQE
-306 LVPILLEQIPI
+306 LVPVILEQLPI

-323 PGILQATIGLVQAI
+323 PGILQATISLVQAI
-337 VQALPSILSSLVAI
+337 VQALPQILSSLVAI
-351 VLELVKI
+351 VIELVKI
-358 LTSPENLQAILQAA
+358 LTAPENLQMILQAGL
-372 IQLLLAIVQAIP
+372 QLLLSLVEAIP
-384 QIIVALIEAIP
+384 QIITALLEALP
-395 SIIENLIAFFTDP
+395 DIIDNLIAFLTDP
-408 QTIGMLIKA
+408 KTIEMLIKA
-417 AVQLFMALVT
+417 SVQLFLALVQ
-427 AVPQIMGALFNAY
+427 AVPQILGALFSAFGQ
-440 KTLFGDLWN
+440 LFSNLWN
-449 KLKSI
+449 RLKST

-476 VLGFIEGF
+476 VLSFIENF
-484 LNGPI
+484 INQPI

-497 VINKVPGVNL
+497 VINNVPGVNL
-507 GYLNRISL
+507 GYLNRIYL
-515 GRMETGGIVPATAGG
+515 GRMETGGIVPSTAGG

-557 GGAGRGNI
+557 GGARGNI

-584 MDIWN
+584 LDIWN

>member
-1 MSNVIGEVEY
+1 MSNIIGEVEY

-19 LKDGVGDA
+19 LKSGVTDA
-27 KVQINS
+27 KASISS
-33 IGDGADNAGG
+33 IGDGASDSEG
-43 KMSALGAVGKAGL
+43 KLSALAVAGKAGL
-56 AALATAGA
+56 AVVAT
-64 AAASAI
+64 AAASAATAI

-78 ESYADFEQ
+78 DSYADFEQ

-93 IFGEEIGKN
+93 IFGEEVGKN

-107 TQFANIGLN
+107 MQFANIGLN
-116 ANDYL
+116 ANNYL

-135 GDQQK
+135 GDQAK
-140 AVGILNQS
+140 AVEILNQS

-158 TGADADMV
+158 TGADAEMV

-199 NKTGVAGKEI
+199 NKTGVAGKAI

-216 LDQMYEAIHKTVE
+216 LDQMYDAIHKTVE
-229 ETNLAGNAA
+229 EFNIAGNAA
-238 RESANTIS
+238 RESSQTIS
-246 GSVDAVKA
+246 GSIDAVKA
-254 SWENVLVTLASGD
+254 SWENVLTSLASGD
-267 SDAISGAINSLVEN
+267 NEAISGAINTLVEN

-292 LPPIIEGIVQLIQE
+292 LPAIIEGIVQLIQE
-306 LVPILLEQIPI
+306 LVPIILEQIPI

-323 PGILQATIGLVQAI
+323 PGILQATIGLIQSI
-337 VQALPSILSSLVAI
+337 VQALPQILSSLVAI
-351 VLELVKI
+351 VIELVKI
-358 LTSPENLQAILQAA
+358 LTAPENLQMLLQAGF
-372 IQLLLAIVQAIP
+372 QLLFGIIEAIP
-384 QIIVALIEAIP
+384 QIITALLEALP
-395 SIIENLIAFFTDP
+395 DIIDNLITYLTDP
-408 QTIGMLIKA
+408 KTIEMVIKA
-417 AVQLFMALVT
+417 GVQLFLALVQ
-427 AVPQIMGALFNAY
+427 AVPQILGALFSAFGQ
-440 KTLFGDLWN
+440 LFSNLWN
-449 KLKSI
+449 RLKSI
-454 FQSFAGNFGQALGQ
+454 FQSFAGNFGQAIGQ

-476 VLGFIEGF
+476 VLSFIENF
-484 LNGPI
+484 INQPI

-497 VINKVPGVNL
+497 VINNVPGVNL
-507 GYLNRISL
+507 GYLNRIYL
-515 GRMETGGIVPATAGG
+515 GRMETGGIVPSTAGG

-557 GGAGRGNI
+557 GGARGNI

-584 MDIWN
+584 LDIWN

>member
-1 MSNVIGEVEY
+1 MSNTIGEVEY

-19 LKDGVGDA
+19 LKSGVTDVKA
-27 KVQINS
+27 SISS
-33 IGDGADNAGG
+33 IGNEANNSEG
-43 KMSALGAVGKAGL
+43 KLSALGVAGKAGL
-56 AALATAGA
+56 GVIAGA
-64 AAASAI
+64 ASSAATAV

-78 ESYADFEQ
+78 DSYADFEQ

-93 IFGEEIGKN
+93 IFGEEVGKN

-116 ANDYL
+116 ANEYL

-140 AVGILNQS
+140 AVDILNQS

-216 LDQMYEAIHKTVE
+216 LDTMYAAIHASVE
-229 ETNLAGNAA
+229 EFNIAGNAA
-238 RESANTIS
+238 RESSQTIS
-246 GSVDAVKA
+246 GSMDAVKA
-254 SWENVLVTLASGD
+254 SWENVLATLGSGD
-267 SDAISGAINSLVEN
+267 DEAITGAINTLVTN
-281 LGNAFRNITAI
+281 LSNAFTNIGVI
-292 LPPIIEGIVQLIQE
+292 LPPIVEGITLLIQQ
-306 LVPILLEQIPI
+306 LAPILIEQIPI
-317 LLQQLL
+317 LLQTLL
-323 PGILQATIGLVQAI
+323 PAILQATLSLVQSI
-337 VQALPSILSSLVAI
+337 VQALPSLLSGLVAI
-351 VLELVKI
+351 VLDIVKI
-358 LTSPENLQAILQAA
+358 LTAPENLQLILQAS

-384 QIIVALIEAIP
+384 QIITALIDAMPE
-395 SIIENLIAFFTDP
+395 IIANLVAFLIDP
-408 QTIGMLIKA
+408 KTIGMLVDA
-417 AVQLFMALVT
+417 SVQLFLALVT
-427 AVPQIMGALFNAY
+427 AVPLIMSALFSAFIN
-440 KTLFGDLWN
+440 LFTNLWN
-449 KLKSI
+449 KL
-454 FQSFAGNFGQALGQ
+454 QSVFKNFAGNFGEALGQ
-468 MFKNAING
+468 VFKNAING
-476 VLGFIEGF
+476 VLSFIEGF

-489 NAINGLIG
+489 DAINGLIS
-497 VINKVPGVNL
+497 VINMVPGVNL
-507 GYLNRISL
+507 GYLNRLYL
-515 GRMETGGIVPATAGG
+515 GRMETGGIVPSTAGG

-543 VVPESKMASMIEQL
+543 VVPESKMASMMEQL
-557 GGAGRGNI
+557 GGARGNI

-584 MDIWN
+584 LDIWN

-598 MGAMA
+598 MGAME

>member
-1 MSNVIGEVEY
+1 MSNIIGEVEY

-19 LKDGVGDA
+19 LKSGVTDA
-27 KVQINS
+27 KASISS
-33 IGDGADNAGG
+33 IGDGASDSEG
-43 KMSALGAVGKAGL
+43 KMSAL
-56 AALATAGA
+56 ATAGKVGLGVLAGA
-64 AAASAI
+64 ATSAATAI

-78 ESYADFEQ
+78 SSYADFEQ

-93 IFGEEIGKN
+93 IFGDEIGKN

-107 TQFANIGLN
+107 MQFANIGLN
-116 ANDYL
+116 ANEYL

-140 AVGILNQS
+140 AVDILNQS
-148 LTDQRDIVTA
+148 LTDQRDIITA

-199 NKTGVAGKEI
+199 NSTGVAGKQI

-229 ETNLAGNAA
+229 EFNISGNAA
-238 RESANTIS
+238 RESSQTIS
-246 GSVDAVKA
+246 GSIDAVKA
-254 SWENVLVTLASGD
+254 SWENVLTSLASGD
-267 SDAISGAINSLVEN
+267 NEAISGAINTLVEN
-281 LGNAFRNITAI
+281 LGNAFRNISAI
-292 LPPIIEGIVQLIQE
+292 LPAIVEGIVQLIQE
-306 LVPILLEQIPI
+306 LVPVILEQIPI
-317 LLQQLL
+317 LLQQIL
-323 PGILQATIGLVQAI
+323 PGILQATISLVQAI
-337 VQALPSILSSLVAI
+337 IQALPQIMSTLRAI
-351 VLELVKI
+351 VIELVKI
-358 LTSPENLQAILQAA
+358 LTAPENLQMILQAGLE
-372 IQLLLAIVQAIP
+372 LLLTLVEAIP
-384 QIIVALIEAIP
+384 QVITELAEALPAIID
-395 SIIENLIAFFTDP
+395 NLIAFLTDP
-408 QTIGMLIKA
+408 KTIEMLIKA
-417 AVQLFMALVT
+417 SVQLFLALVQ
-427 AVPQIMGALFNAY
+427 AVPQILGALFSAFGQ
-440 KTLFGDLWN
+440 LFSNLWN
-449 KLKSI
+449 RLKST

-476 VLGFIEGF
+476 VLSFIENF
-484 LNGPI
+484 INQPI

-497 VINKVPGVNL
+497 VINNVPGVNL
-507 GYLNRISL
+507 GYLNRIYL
-515 GRMETGGIVPATAGG
+515 GRMETGGIVPSTAGG

-557 GGAGRGNI
+557 GGARGNI

-584 MDIWN
+584 LDIWN

>member
-1 MSNVIGEVEY
+1 MSNIIGEVEY

-19 LKDGVGDA
+19 LKSGVTDA
-27 KVQINS
+27 KASISS
-33 IGDGADNAGG
+33 IGDGASDSEG
-43 KMSALGAVGKAGL
+43 KMSAL
-56 AALATAGA
+56 ATAGKVGLGVLAGA
-64 AAASAI
+64 ATSAATAI

-78 ESYADFEQ
+78 SSYADFEQ

-93 IFGEEIGKN
+93 IFGDEIGKN

-107 TQFANIGLN
+107 MQFANIGLN
-116 ANDYL
+116 ANEYL

-140 AVGILNQS
+140 AVDILNQS
-148 LTDQRDIVTA
+148 LTDQRDIITA

-199 NKTGVAGKEI
+199 NSTGVAGKQI

-216 LDQMYEAIHKTVE
+216 LDQMYDAIHKTVE
-229 ETNLAGNAA
+229 EFNIAGNAA
-238 RESANTIS
+238 RESSQTIS
-246 GSVDAVKA
+246 GSIDAVKA
-254 SWENVLVTLASGD
+254 SWENVLTSLASGD
-267 SDAISGAINSLVEN
+267 NEAISGAINTLVEN
-281 LGNAFRNITAI
+281 LGNAFRNISAI
-292 LPPIIEGIVQLIQE
+292 LPAIVEGIVQLIQE
-306 LVPILLEQIPI
+306 LVPVILEQLPI

-323 PGILQATIGLVQAI
+323 PGILQATISLVQAI
-337 VQALPSILSSLVAI
+337 VQALPQILSSLVAI
-351 VLELVKI
+351 VIELVKI
-358 LTSPENLQAILQAA
+358 LTTPENLQMILQAGL
-372 IQLLLAIVQAIP
+372 QLLLTLVEAIP
-384 QIIVALIEAIP
+384 QIITALLEALP
-395 SIIENLIAFFTDP
+395 DIIDNLIGFLTDP
-408 QTIGMLIKA
+408 KTIEMLIKA
-417 AVQLFMALVT
+417 SVQLFLALVQ
-427 AVPQIMGALFNAY
+427 AVPQILGALFSAFGQ
-440 KTLFGDLWN
+440 LFSNLWN
-449 KLKSI
+449 RLKST
-454 FQSFAGNFGQALGQ
+454 FQSFAGNFGQAIGQ

-476 VLGFIEGF
+476 VLSFIENF
-484 LNGPI
+484 INQPI

-497 VINKVPGVNL
+497 VINNVPGVNL
-507 GYLNRISL
+507 GYLNRIYL
-515 GRMETGGIVPATAGG
+515 GRMETGGIVPSTAGG

-543 VVPESKMASMIEQL
+543 VVPESKMDSMIEQL
-557 GGAGRGNI
+557 GGARGNI

-584 MDIWN
+584 LDIWN

>member
-1 MSNVIGEVEY
+1 MSNIIGEVEY

-19 LKDGVGDA
+19 LKSGVTDA
-27 KVQINS
+27 KASISS
-33 IGDGADNAGG
+33 IGDGASDSEG
-43 KMSALGAVGKAGL
+43 KMSAL
-56 AALATAGA
+56 ATAGKVGLGVLAGA
-64 AAASAI
+64 ATSAATAI

-78 ESYADFEQ
+78 SSYADFEQ

-93 IFGEEIGKN
+93 IFGDEIGKN

-107 TQFANIGLN
+107 MQFANIGLN
-116 ANDYL
+116 ANEYL

-140 AVGILNQS
+140 AVDILNQS
-148 LTDQRDIVTA
+148 LTDQRDIITA

-199 NKTGVAGKEI
+199 NSTGVAGKQI

-216 LDQMYEAIHKTVE
+216 LDQMYDAIHKTVE
-229 ETNLAGNAA
+229 EFNIAGNAA
-238 RESANTIS
+238 RESSQTIS
-246 GSVDAVKA
+246 GSIDAVKA
-254 SWENVLVTLASGD
+254 SWENVLTSLASGD
-267 SDAISGAINSLVEN
+267 NEAISGAINTLVEN
-281 LGNAFRNITAI
+281 LGNAFRNISAI
-292 LPPIIEGIVQLIQE
+292 LPAIVEGIVQLIQE
-306 LVPILLEQIPI
+306 LVPVILEQLPI
-317 LLQQLL
+317 LLQQIL
-323 PGILQATIGLVQAI
+323 PGILQATISLVQAI
-337 VQALPSILSSLVAI
+337 VQALPQILSSLVAI
-351 VLELVKI
+351 VIELVKI
-358 LTSPENLQAILQAA
+358 LTAPENLQMILQAGL
-372 IQLLLAIVQAIP
+372 QLLLSLVEAIP
-384 QIIVALIEAIP
+384 QIITALLEALP
-395 SIIENLIAFFTDP
+395 DIIDNLIAFLTDP
-408 QTIGMLIKA
+408 KTIEMLIKA
-417 AVQLFMALVT
+417 SVQLFLALVQ
-427 AVPQIMGALFNAY
+427 AVPQILGALFSAFGQ
-440 KTLFGDLWN
+440 LFSNLWN
-449 KLKSI
+449 RLKST

-476 VLGFIEGF
+476 VLSFIENF
-484 LNGPI
+484 INQPI

-497 VINKVPGVNL
+497 VINNVPGVNL
-507 GYLNRISL
+507 GYLNRIYL
-515 GRMETGGIVPATAGG
+515 GRMETGGIVPSTAGG

-557 GGAGRGNI
+557 GGARGNI

-584 MDIWN
+584 LDIWN
-589 KIQEVDRSR
+589 KIQEVNRSR

>member
-1 MSNVIGEVEY
+1 MSNTIGEVEY

-19 LKDGVGDA
+19 LKDGVGEA
-27 KVQINS
+27 RIQIS
-33 IGDGADNAGG
+33 KIGDEAEETDD
-43 KMSALGAVGKAGL
+43 KLSTLGVAGKAGL
-56 AALATAGA
+56 AVIES
-64 AAASAI
+64 AAASAATAI

-78 ESYADFEQ
+78 DSYADFEQ

-93 IFGEEIGKN
+93 IFGDEVGKN

-107 TQFANIGLN
+107 TQFANIGLS

-140 AVGILNQS
+140 AVDILNQS
-148 LTDQRDIVTA
+148 LTDQRDIITA

-199 NKTGVAGKEI
+199 NSTGVAGKQI

-216 LDQMYEAIHKTVE
+216 LDTMYAAIHASVE
-229 ETNLAGNAA
+229 EFNIAGNAA
-238 RESANTIS
+238 RESSQTIS
-246 GSVDAVKA
+246 GSMDAVKA
-254 SWENVLVTLASGD
+254 SWENVLATLGSGD
-267 SDAISGAINSLVEN
+267 NEAITGAINTLVTN
-281 LGNAFRNITAI
+281 LSNAFTNIGVI
-292 LPPIIEGIVQLIQE
+292 LPPIVEGITLLIQQ
-306 LVPILLEQIPI
+306 LAPILIEQIPI
-317 LLQQLL
+317 LLQTLL
-323 PGILQATIGLVQAI
+323 PAILQATLSLVQSI
-337 VQALPSILSSLVAI
+337 VQALPSLLSGLVAI
-351 VLELVKI
+351 VLDIVKI
-358 LTSPENLQAILQAA
+358 LTAPENLQLILQAS

-384 QIIVALIEAIP
+384 QIITALIDAMPE
-395 SIIENLIAFFTDP
+395 IIANLVAFLIDP
-408 QTIGMLIKA
+408 KTIGMLVDA
-417 AVQLFMALVT
+417 SVQLFLALVT
-427 AVPQIMGALFNAY
+427 AVPQILSALFSAFIN
-440 KTLFGDLWN
+440 LFTNLWN
-449 KLKSI
+449 KLQGVFKN
-454 FQSFAGNFGQALGQ
+454 FAGNFGEALGQ
-468 MFKNAING
+468 VFKNAING
-476 VLGFIEGF
+476 VLSFIEGF

-489 NAINGLIG
+489 DAINGLIS
-497 VINKVPGVNL
+497 VINMIPGVNL
-507 GYLNRISL
+507 GYLNRLYL
-515 GRMETGGIVPATAGG
+515 GRMETGGIVPSTAGG

-557 GGAGRGNI
+557 GGARGNI

-584 MDIWN
+584 LDIWN

>member
-1 MSNVIGEVEY
+1 MSNIIGEVEY

-19 LKDGVGDA
+19 LKSGVTDA
-27 KVQINS
+27 KASISS
-33 IGDGADNAGG
+33 IGDGASYSEG
-43 KMSALGAVGKAGL
+43 KMSAL
-56 AALATAGA
+56 ATAGKVGLGVLAGA
-64 AAASAI
+64 ATSAATAI

-78 ESYADFEQ
+78 SSYADFEQ

-93 IFGEEIGKN
+93 IFGDEIGKN

-107 TQFANIGLN
+107 MQFANIGLN
-116 ANDYL
+116 ANEYL

-140 AVGILNQS
+140 AVDILNQS
-148 LTDQRDIVTA
+148 LTDQRDIITA

-199 NKTGVAGKEI
+199 NSTGVAGKQI

-216 LDQMYEAIHKTVE
+216 LDQMYDAIHKTVE
-229 ETNLAGNAA
+229 EFNIAGNAA
-238 RESANTIS
+238 RESSQTIS
-246 GSVDAVKA
+246 GSIDAVKA
-254 SWENVLVTLASGD
+254 SWENVLTSLASGD
-267 SDAISGAINSLVEN
+267 NEAISGAINTLVEN
-281 LGNAFRNITAI
+281 LGNAFRNISAI
-292 LPPIIEGIVQLIQE
+292 LPAIVEGIVQLIQE
-306 LVPILLEQIPI
+306 LVPVILEQLPI

-323 PGILQATIGLVQAI
+323 PGILQATISLVQAI
-337 VQALPSILSSLVAI
+337 VQALPQIMSTLMAI
-351 VLELVKI
+351 VIELVKI
-358 LTSPENLQAILQAA
+358 LTAPENLQMILQAGL
-372 IQLLLAIVQAIP
+372 QLLLSLVEAIP
-384 QIIVALIEAIP
+384 QVITELAEALPAIID
-395 SIIENLIAFFTDP
+395 NLIAFLTDP
-408 QTIGMLIKA
+408 KTIEMLIKA
-417 AVQLFMALVT
+417 SVQLFLALVQ
-427 AVPQIMGALFNAY
+427 AVPQILGALFSAFGQ
-440 KTLFGDLWN
+440 LFSNLWN
-449 KLKSI
+449 RLKST

-468 MFKNAING
+468 MFKNAINS
-476 VLGFIEGF
+476 VLGFIENF
-484 LNGPI
+484 INQPI
-489 NAINGLIG
+489 NAINGLID
-497 VINKVPGVNL
+497 VINNVPGVNL
-507 GYLNRISL
+507 GYLNRIYL
-515 GRMETGGIVPATAGG
+515 GRMETGGIVPSTAGG

-557 GGAGRGNI
+557 GGARGNI

-584 MDIWN
+584 LDIWN

>member
-1 MSNVIGEVEY
+1 MSNIIGEVEY

-19 LKDGVGDA
+19 LKSGVTDA
-27 KVQINS
+27 KASISS
-33 IGDGADNAGG
+33 IGDGASDSEG
-43 KMSALGAVGKAGL
+43 KMSAL
-56 AALATAGA
+56 ATAGKVGLGVLAGA
-64 AAASAI
+64 ATSAATAI

-78 ESYADFEQ
+78 SSYADFEQ

-93 IFGEEIGKN
+93 IFGDEIGKN

-107 TQFANIGLN
+107 MQFANIGLN
-116 ANDYL
+116 ANEYL

-140 AVGILNQS
+140 AVDILNQS
-148 LTDQRDIVTA
+148 LNDQRDIITA

-199 NKTGVAGKEI
+199 NSTGVAGKQI

-216 LDQMYEAIHKTVE
+216 LDQMYDAIHKTVE
-229 ETNLAGNAA
+229 EFNIAGNAA
-238 RESANTIS
+238 RESSQTIS
-246 GSVDAVKA
+246 GSIDAVKA
-254 SWENVLVTLASGD
+254 SWENVLTSLASGD
-267 SDAISGAINSLVEN
+267 NEAISGAINTLVEN
-281 LGNAFRNITAI
+281 LGNAFRNISAI
-292 LPPIIEGIVQLIQE
+292 LPAIVEGIVQLIQE
-306 LVPILLEQIPI
+306 LVPVILEQLPI

-323 PGILQATIGLVQAI
+323 PGILQATISLVQAI
-337 VQALPSILSSLVAI
+337 VQALPQILSSLVAI
-351 VLELVKI
+351 VIELVKI
-358 LTSPENLQAILQAA
+358 LTTPENLQMILQAGL
-372 IQLLLAIVQAIP
+372 QLLLTLVEAIP
-384 QIIVALIEAIP
+384 QIITALLEALP
-395 SIIENLIAFFTDP
+395 DIIDNLIAFLTDP
-408 QTIGMLIKA
+408 KTIEMLIKA
-417 AVQLFMALVT
+417 SVQLFLALVQ
-427 AVPQIMGALFNAY
+427 AVPQILGALFSAFGQ
-440 KTLFGDLWN
+440 LFSNLWN
-449 KLKSI
+449 RLKST

-476 VLGFIEGF
+476 VLSFIENF
-484 LNGPI
+484 INQPI
-489 NAINGLIG
+489 NAINSLIG
-497 VINKVPGVNL
+497 TINNVPGINL
-507 GYLNRISL
+507 GYLNRIYL
-515 GRMETGGIVPATAGG
+515 GRMETGGIVPSTAGG

-557 GGAGRGNI
+557 GGARGNI

-584 MDIWN
+584 LDIWN

>member
-1 MSNVIGEVEY
+1 MSNIIGEVEY

-19 LKDGVGDA
+19 LKSGVTDA
-27 KVQINS
+27 KASISS
-33 IGDGADNAGG
+33 IGDGASDSEG
-43 KMSALGAVGKAGL
+43 KMSAL
-56 AALATAGA
+56 ATAGKVGLGVLAGA
-64 AAASAI
+64 ATSAATAI

-78 ESYADFEQ
+78 SSYADFEQ

-93 IFGEEIGKN
+93 IFGDEIGKN

-107 TQFANIGLN
+107 MQFANIGLN
-116 ANDYL
+116 ANEYL

-140 AVGILNQS
+140 AVDILNQS
-148 LTDQRDIVTA
+148 LTDQRDIITA

-199 NKTGVAGKEI
+199 NSTGVAGKQI

-216 LDQMYEAIHKTVE
+216 LDQMYDAIHKTVE
-229 ETNLAGNAA
+229 EFNIAGNAA
-238 RESANTIS
+238 RESSQTIS
-246 GSVDAVKA
+246 GSIDAVKA
-254 SWENVLVTLASGD
+254 SWENVLTSLASGD
-267 SDAISGAINSLVEN
+267 NEAISSAINTLVEN
-281 LGNAFRNITAI
+281 LGNAFRNISAI
-292 LPPIIEGIVQLIQE
+292 LPAIVEGIVQLIQE
-306 LVPILLEQIPI
+306 LVPVILEQLPI
-317 LLQQLL
+317 LLQQIL
-323 PGILQATIGLVQAI
+323 PGILQATISLVQAI
-337 VQALPSILSSLVAI
+337 VQALPQILSSLVAI
-351 VLELVKI
+351 VIELVKI
-358 LTSPENLQAILQAA
+358 LTAPENLQMLLQAGL
-372 IQLLLAIVQAIP
+372 QLLLSLVEAIP
-384 QIIVALIEAIP
+384 QIITALLEALP
-395 SIIENLIAFFTDP
+395 DIIDNLITFLTDP
-408 QTIGMLIKA
+408 KTIEMLIKA
-417 AVQLFMALVT
+417 SVQLFLALVQ
-427 AVPQIMGALFNAY
+427 AVPQILGALFSAFGQ
-440 KTLFGDLWN
+440 LFSNLWN
-449 KLKSI
+449 RLKST

-476 VLGFIEGF
+476 VLSFIENF
-484 LNGPI
+484 INQPI
-489 NAINGLIG
+489 NAINSLIG
-497 VINKVPGVNL
+497 TINNVPGINL
-507 GYLNRISL
+507 GYLNRIYL
-515 GRMETGGIVPATAGG
+515 GRMETGGIVPSTAGG

-557 GGAGRGNI
+557 GGARGNI

-584 MDIWN
+584 LDIWN

>member
-1 MSNVIGEVEY
+1 MSNIIGEVEY
-11 LVKLNTKD
+11 LVRLNTKD
-19 LKDGVGDA
+19 LKSGVTDA
-27 KVQINS
+27 KASISS
-33 IGDGADNAGG
+33 IGDGANDSEG
-43 KMSALGAVGKAGL
+43 KLSKLASFGKAGL
-56 AALATAGA
+56 GILAGA
-64 AAASAI
+64 ATSAATAI

-78 ESYADFEQ
+78 DSYADFEQ

-93 IFGEEIGKN
+93 IFGEEVGKN

-107 TQFANIGLN
+107 MQFANIGLN

-140 AVGILNQS
+140 AVEILNQS

-216 LDQMYEAIHKTVE
+216 LDQMYEAIHKSVE
-229 ETNLAGNAA
+229 EFNIAGNAA
-238 RESANTIS
+238 RESSETIS
-246 GSVDAVKA
+246 GSIDAVKA
-254 SWENVLVTLASGD
+254 SWENVLTSLASGD
-267 SDAISGAINSLVEN
+267 NEAISSAIDTLVEN
-281 LGNAFRNITAI
+281 LGNAFRNISAI
-292 LPPIIEGIVQLIQE
+292 LPAIVEGIVQLIQE
-306 LVPILLEQIPI
+306 LVPIILEQIPV
-317 LLQQLL
+317 LLQQIL
-323 PGILQATIGLVQAI
+323 PGILQATISLVQSI
-337 VQALPSILSSLVAI
+337 IQALPQILSSLVAI
-351 VLELVKI
+351 VIELVKI
-358 LTSPENLQAILQAA
+358 LTAPENLQMLLQAGFE
-372 IQLLLAIVQAIP
+372 LLFGIIEAIP
-384 QIIVALIEAIP
+384 QIITALLEALP
-395 SIIENLIAFFTDP
+395 DIIDNLITYLTDP
-408 QTIGMLIKA
+408 KTIEMVIKA
-417 AVQLFMALVT
+417 GVQLFLALVQ
-427 AVPQIMGALFNAY
+427 AVPQILGALFSAFGQ
-440 KTLFGDLWN
+440 LFSNLWN
-449 KLKSI
+449 RLKST
-454 FQSFAGNFGQALGQ
+454 FQSFAGNFGQAIGQ

-476 VLGFIEGF
+476 VLSFIENF
-484 LNGPI
+484 INQPI

-497 VINKVPGVNL
+497 VINNVPGVNL
-507 GYLNRISL
+507 GYLNRIYL
-515 GRMETGGIVPATAGG
+515 GRMETGGIVPSTAGG

-557 GGAGRGNI
+557 GGARGNI

-584 MDIWN
+584 LDIWN

>member
-1 MSNVIGEVEY
+1 MSNIIGEVEY

-19 LKDGVGDA
+19 LKSGVSDA
-27 KVQINS
+27 KASISS
-33 IGDGADNAGG
+33 IGDGASDSEG
-43 KMSALGAVGKAGL
+43 KLSALAVAGKAGL
-56 AALATAGA
+56 AVVATAATSA
-64 AAASAI
+64 ATAI

-78 ESYADFEQ
+78 DSYADFEQ

-93 IFGEEIGKN
+93 IFGEEVGKN

-107 TQFANIGLN
+107 MQFANIGLN
-116 ANDYL
+116 ANNYL

-135 GDQQK
+135 GDQAK
-140 AVGILNQS
+140 AVEILNQS

-158 TGADADMV
+158 TGADAEMV

-199 NKTGVAGKEI
+199 NKTGVAGKAI

-216 LDQMYEAIHKTVE
+216 LDQMYEAIHKSVE
-229 ETNLAGNAA
+229 EFNIAGNAA
-238 RESANTIS
+238 RESSQTIS
-246 GSVDAVKA
+246 GSIDAVKA
-254 SWENVLVTLASGD
+254 SWENVLTSLASGD
-267 SDAISGAINSLVEN
+267 NEAISGAISTLVDN
-281 LGNAFRNITAI
+281 LGNAFRNISAI
-292 LPPIIEGIVQLIQE
+292 LPAIVEGIVQLIQE
-306 LVPILLEQIPI
+306 LVPIILEQIPI

-323 PGILQATIGLVQAI
+323 PGILQATIGLIQSI
-337 VQALPSILSSLVAI
+337 VQALPQILSSLVAI
-351 VLELVKI
+351 VIELVKI
-358 LTSPENLQAILQAA
+358 LTAPENLQMLLQAGF
-372 IQLLLAIVQAIP
+372 QLLFGIIEAIP
-384 QIIVALIEAIP
+384 QIITALLEALP
-395 SIIENLIAFFTDP
+395 DIIDNLITYLTDP
-408 QTIGMLIKA
+408 KTIEMVIKA
-417 AVQLFMALVT
+417 GVQLFLALVQ
-427 AVPQIMGALFNAY
+427 AVPQILGALFSAFGQ
-440 KTLFGDLWN
+440 LFSNLWN
-449 KLKSI
+449 RLKSI
-454 FQSFAGNFGQALGQ
+454 FQSFAGNFGQAIGQ

-476 VLGFIEGF
+476 VLSFIENF
-484 LNGPI
+484 INQPI

-497 VINKVPGVNL
+497 VINNVPGVNL
-507 GYLNRISL
+507 GYLNRIYL
-515 GRMETGGIVPATAGG
+515 GRMETGGIVPSTAGG

-557 GGAGRGNI
+557 GGARGNI

-584 MDIWN
+584 LDIWN

>member
-1 MSNVIGEVEY
+1 MSNIIGEVEY

-19 LKDGVGDA
+19 LKSGVTDA
-27 KVQINS
+27 KASISS
-33 IGDGADNAGG
+33 IGDGASDSEG
-43 KMSALGAVGKAGL
+43 KMSAL
-56 AALATAGA
+56 ATAGKVGLGVLAGA
-64 AAASAI
+64 ATSAATAI

-78 ESYADFEQ
+78 SSYADFEQ

-93 IFGEEIGKN
+93 IFGDEIGKN

-107 TQFANIGLN
+107 MQFANIGLN
-116 ANDYL
+116 ANEYL

-140 AVGILNQS
+140 AVDILNQS
-148 LTDQRDIVTA
+148 LTDQRDIITA

-199 NKTGVAGKEI
+199 NSTGVAGKQI

-216 LDQMYEAIHKTVE
+216 LDQMYDAIHKTVE
-229 ETNLAGNAA
+229 GFNIAGNAA
-238 RESANTIS
+238 RESSQTIS
-246 GSVDAVKA
+246 GSIDAVKA
-254 SWENVLVTLASGD
+254 SWENVLTSLASGD
-267 SDAISGAINSLVEN
+267 NEAISGAINTLVEN
-281 LGNAFRNITAI
+281 LGNAFRNISAI
-292 LPPIIEGIVQLIQE
+292 LPAIVEGIVQLIQE
-306 LVPILLEQIPI
+306 LVPVILEQLPI

-323 PGILQATIGLVQAI
+323 PGILQATISLVQAI
-337 VQALPSILSSLVAI
+337 VQALPQILSSLVAI
-351 VLELVKI
+351 VIELVKI
-358 LTSPENLQAILQAA
+358 LTAPENLQMLLQAGF
-372 IQLLLAIVQAIP
+372 QLLFGIIEAIP
-384 QIIVALIEAIP
+384 QIITALLEALP
-395 SIIENLIAFFTDP
+395 DIIDNLIAYLTDP
-408 QTIGMLIKA
+408 KTIEMLIKA
-417 AVQLFMALVT
+417 SVQLFLALVQ
-427 AVPQIMGALFNAY
+427 AVPQILGALFSAFGQ
-440 KTLFGDLWN
+440 LFSNLWN
-449 KLKSI
+449 RLKST

-468 MFKNAING
+468 MFKNAINS
-476 VLGFIEGF
+476 VLGFIENF
-484 LNGPI
+484 INQPI
-489 NAINGLIG
+489 NAINGLID
-497 VINKVPGVNL
+497 VINNVPGVNL
-507 GYLNRISL
+507 GYLNRIYL
-515 GRMETGGIVPATAGG
+515 GRMETGGIVPSTAGG

-557 GGAGRGNI
+557 GGARGNI

-584 MDIWN
+584 LDIWN

>member
-1 MSNVIGEVEY
+1 MSNIIGEVEY

-19 LKDGVGDA
+19 LKSGVSDA
-27 KVQINS
+27 KASISS
-33 IGDGADNAGG
+33 IGDGASASEG
-43 KMSALGAVGKAGL
+43 KLSALAVAGKAGL
-56 AALATAGA
+56 AVVAT
-64 AAASAI
+64 AAASAATAI

-78 ESYADFEQ
+78 DSYADFEQ

-93 IFGEEIGKN
+93 IFGDEVGKN

-107 TQFANIGLN
+107 MQFANIGLN
-116 ANDYL
+116 ANNYL

-135 GDQQK
+135 GDQAK
-140 AVGILNQS
+140 AVEILNQS

-158 TGADADMV
+158 TGADAEMV

-199 NKTGVAGKEI
+199 NKTGVAGKAI

-216 LDQMYEAIHKTVE
+216 LDQMYDAIHKTVE
-229 ETNLAGNAA
+229 EFNIAGNAA
-238 RESANTIS
+238 RESSQTIS
-246 GSVDAVKA
+246 GSIDAVKA
-254 SWENVLVTLASGD
+254 SWENVLTTLASGD
-267 SDAISGAINSLVEN
+267 NEAISGAINTLVEN

-292 LPPIIEGIVQLIQE
+292 LPAIVEGIVQLIQE
-306 LVPILLEQIPI
+306 LVPIILEQIPI

-323 PGILQATIGLVQAI
+323 PGILQATIGLIQSI
-337 VQALPSILSSLVAI
+337 VQALPQILSSLVAI
-351 VLELVKI
+351 VIELVKI
-358 LTSPENLQAILQAA
+358 LTAPENLQMLLQAGF
-372 IQLLLAIVQAIP
+372 QLLFGIIEAIP
-384 QIIVALIEAIP
+384 QIITALLEALP
-395 SIIENLIAFFTDP
+395 DIIDNLITYLTDP
-408 QTIGMLIKA
+408 KTIEMVIKA
-417 AVQLFMALVT
+417 GVQLFLALVQ
-427 AVPQIMGALFNAY
+427 AVPQILGALFSAFGQ
-440 KTLFGDLWN
+440 LFSNLWN
-449 KLKSI
+449 RLKSI
-454 FQSFAGNFGQALGQ
+454 FQSFAGNFGQAIGQ

-476 VLGFIEGF
+476 VLSFIENF
-484 LNGPI
+484 INQPI

-497 VINKVPGVNL
+497 VINNVPGVNL
-507 GYLNRISL
+507 GYLNRIYL
-515 GRMETGGIVPATAGG
+515 GRMETGGIVPSTAGG

-557 GGAGRGNI
+557 GGARGNI

-584 MDIWN
+584 LDIWN

>member
-1 MSNVIGEVEY
+1 MSNIIGEVEY

-19 LKDGVGDA
+19 LKSGVTDA
-27 KVQINS
+27 KASISS
-33 IGDGADNAGG
+33 IGDGASDSED
-43 KMSALGAVGKAGL
+43 KMS
-56 AALATAGA
+56 ALATAGKVGLGVLAGA
-64 AAASAI
+64 ATSAATAI

-78 ESYADFEQ
+78 SSYADFEQ

-93 IFGEEIGKN
+93 IFGDEIGKN

-107 TQFANIGLN
+107 MQFANIGLN
-116 ANDYL
+116 ANEYL

-140 AVGILNQS
+140 AVDILNQS
-148 LTDQRDIVTA
+148 LTDQRDIITA

-199 NKTGVAGKEI
+199 NSTGVAGKQI

-229 ETNLAGNAA
+229 EFNIAGNAA
-238 RESANTIS
+238 RESSQTIS
-246 GSVDAVKA
+246 GSIDAVKA
-254 SWENVLVTLASGD
+254 SWENVLTSLASGD
-267 SDAISGAINSLVEN
+267 NEAISGAINTLVEN
-281 LGNAFRNITAI
+281 LGNAFRNISAI
-292 LPPIIEGIVQLIQE
+292 LPAIVEGIVQLIQE
-306 LVPILLEQIPI
+306 LVPVILEQLPI
-317 LLQQLL
+317 LLQQIL
-323 PGILQATIGLVQAI
+323 PGILQATISLVQAI
-337 VQALPSILSSLVAI
+337 VQALPQILSSLVAI
-351 VLELVKI
+351 VIELVKI
-358 LTSPENLQAILQAA
+358 LTAPENLQMILQAGL
-372 IQLLLAIVQAIP
+372 QLLLTLVEAIP
-384 QIIVALIEAIP
+384 QIITALLEALP
-395 SIIENLIAFFTDP
+395 DIIDNLIGFLTDP
-408 QTIGMLIKA
+408 KTIEMLIKA
-417 AVQLFMALVT
+417 SVQLFLALVQ
-427 AVPQIMGALFNAY
+427 AVPQILGALFSAFGQ
-440 KTLFGDLWN
+440 LFSNLWN
-449 KLKSI
+449 RLKST

-476 VLGFIEGF
+476 VLSFIENF
-484 LNGPI
+484 INQPI

-497 VINKVPGVNL
+497 VINNVPGVNL
-507 GYLNRISL
+507 GYLNRIYL
-515 GRMETGGIVPATAGG
+515 GRMETGGIVPSTAGG

-557 GGAGRGNI
+557 GGARGNI

-584 MDIWN
+584 LDIWN

>member
-1 MSNVIGEVEY
+1 MSNIIGEVEY

-19 LKDGVGDA
+19 LKSGVTDA
-27 KVQINS
+27 KASISS
-33 IGDGADNAGG
+33 IGDGASDSEV
-43 KMSALGAVGKAGL
+43 KMSS
-56 AALATAGA
+56 LATAGKVGLGVLAGA
-64 AAASAI
+64 ATSAATAI

-78 ESYADFEQ
+78 SSYADFEQ

-93 IFGEEIGKN
+93 IFGDEIGKN

-107 TQFANIGLN
+107 MQFANIGLN
-116 ANDYL
+116 ANEYL

-140 AVGILNQS
+140 AVDILNQS
-148 LTDQRDIVTA
+148 LTDQRDIITA

-199 NKTGVAGKEI
+199 NSTGVAGKQI

-216 LDQMYEAIHKTVE
+216 LDQMYDAIHKTVE
-229 ETNLAGNAA
+229 EFNIAGNAA
-238 RESANTIS
+238 RESSQTIS
-246 GSVDAVKA
+246 GSIDAVKA
-254 SWENVLVTLASGD
+254 SWENVLTSLASGD
-267 SDAISGAINSLVEN
+267 NEAISGAINTLVEN
-281 LGNAFRNITAI
+281 LGNAFRNISAI
-292 LPPIIEGIVQLIQE
+292 LPAIVEGIVQLIQE
-306 LVPILLEQIPI
+306 LVPVILEQLPI

-323 PGILQATIGLVQAI
+323 PGILQATISLVQAI
-337 VQALPSILSSLVAI
+337 VQALPQILSSLVAI
-351 VLELVKI
+351 VIELVKI
-358 LTSPENLQAILQAA
+358 LTAPENLQMLLQAGF
-372 IQLLLAIVQAIP
+372 QLLFGIIEAIP
-384 QIIVALIEAIP
+384 QIITALLEALP
-395 SIIENLIAFFTDP
+395 DIIDNLIAYLTDP
-408 QTIGMLIKA
+408 KTIEMLIKA
-417 AVQLFMALVT
+417 SVQLFLALVQ
-427 AVPQIMGALFNAY
+427 AVPQILGALFSAFGQ
-440 KTLFGDLWN
+440 LFSNLWN
-449 KLKSI
+449 RLKST

-476 VLGFIEGF
+476 VLSFIENF
-484 LNGPI
+484 INQPI

-497 VINKVPGVNL
+497 VINNVPGVNL
-507 GYLNRISL
+507 GYLNRIYL
-515 GRMETGGIVPATAGG
+515 GRMETGGIVPSTAGG

-557 GGAGRGNI
+557 GGARGNI

-584 MDIWN
+584 LDIWN

>member
-1 MSNVIGEVEY
+1 MSNIIGEVEY

-19 LKDGVGDA
+19 LKSGVTDA
-27 KVQINS
+27 KASISS
-33 IGDGADNAGG
+33 IGDGASDSEG
-43 KMSALGAVGKAGL
+43 KMSAL
-56 AALATAGA
+56 ATAGKVGLGVLAGA
-64 AAASAI
+64 ATSAATAI

-78 ESYADFEQ
+78 SSYADFEQ

-93 IFGEEIGKN
+93 IFGDEIGKN

-107 TQFANIGLN
+107 MQFANIGLN
-116 ANDYL
+116 ANEYL

-140 AVGILNQS
+140 AVDILNQS
-148 LTDQRDIVTA
+148 LTDQRDIITA

-199 NKTGVAGKEI
+199 NSTGVAGKQI

-216 LDQMYEAIHKTVE
+216 LDQMYDAIHKTVE
-229 ETNLAGNAA
+229 EFNIAGNAA
-238 RESANTIS
+238 RESSQTIS
-246 GSVDAVKA
+246 GSIDAVKA
-254 SWENVLVTLASGD
+254 SWENVLTSLASGD
-267 SDAISGAINSLVEN
+267 NEAISGAINTLVEN
-281 LGNAFRNITAI
+281 LGNAFRNISAI
-292 LPPIIEGIVQLIQE
+292 LPAIVEGIVQLIQE
-306 LVPILLEQIPI
+306 LVPVILEQLPI

-323 PGILQATIGLVQAI
+323 PGILQAIISLVQAI
-337 VQALPSILSSLVAI
+337 VQALPQILSSLVAI
-351 VLELVKI
+351 VIELVKI
-358 LTSPENLQAILQAA
+358 LTAPENLQMLLQAGF
-372 IQLLLAIVQAIP
+372 QLLFGIIEAIP
-384 QIIVALIEAIP
+384 QIITALLEALP
-395 SIIENLIAFFTDP
+395 DIIDNIIAYLTDP
-408 QTIGMLIKA
+408 KTIEMLIKA
-417 AVQLFMALVT
+417 SVQLFLALVQ
-427 AVPQIMGALFNAY
+427 AVPQILGALFSAFGQ
-440 KTLFGDLWN
+440 LFSNLWN
-449 KLKSI
+449 RLKST

-476 VLGFIEGF
+476 VLSFIENF
-484 LNGPI
+484 INQPI

-497 VINKVPGVNL
+497 VINNVPGVNL
-507 GYLNRISL
+507 GYLNRIYL
-515 GRMETGGIVPATAGG
+515 GRMETGGIVPSTAGG

-557 GGAGRGNI
+557 GGARGNI

-584 MDIWN
+584 LDIWN

>member
-1 MSNVIGEVEY
+1 MSNIIGEVEY

-19 LKDGVGDA
+19 LKSGVTDA
-27 KVQINS
+27 KASISS
-33 IGDGADNAGG
+33 IGDGASDSEG
-43 KMSALGAVGKAGL
+43 KMSAL
-56 AALATAGA
+56 ATAGKVGLGVLAGA
-64 AAASAI
+64 ATSAATAI

-78 ESYADFEQ
+78 SSYADFEQ

-93 IFGEEIGKN
+93 IFGDEIGKN

-107 TQFANIGLN
+107 MQFANIGLN
-116 ANDYL
+116 ANEYL

-140 AVGILNQS
+140 AVDILNQS
-148 LTDQRDIVTA
+148 LTDQRDIITA

-199 NKTGVAGKEI
+199 NSTGVAGKQI

-216 LDQMYEAIHKTVE
+216 LDQMYDAIHKTVE
-229 ETNLAGNAA
+229 EFNIAGNAA
-238 RESANTIS
+238 RESSQTIS
-246 GSVDAVKA
+246 GSIDAVKA
-254 SWENVLVTLASGD
+254 SWENVLTSLASGD
-267 SDAISGAINSLVEN
+267 NEAISGAINTLVEN
-281 LGNAFRNITAI
+281 LGNAFRNISAI
-292 LPPIIEGIVQLIQE
+292 LPAIVEGIVQLIQE
-306 LVPILLEQIPI
+306 LVPVILEQIPI
-317 LLQQLL
+317 LLQQIL
-323 PGILQATIGLVQAI
+323 PGILQATISLVQAI
-337 VQALPSILSSLVAI
+337 VQALPQILSTLRAI
-351 VLELVKI
+351 VIELVKI
-358 LTSPENLQAILQAA
+358 LTAPENLQMILQAGL
-372 IQLLLAIVQAIP
+372 QLLLGLVEAIP
-384 QIIVALIEAIP
+384 QVITELAEALPAIID
-395 SIIENLIAFFTDP
+395 NLIAFLTDP
-408 QTIGMLIKA
+408 KTIEMLIKA
-417 AVQLFMALVT
+417 SVQLFLALVQ
-427 AVPQIMGALFNAY
+427 AVPQILGALFSAFGQ
-440 KTLFGDLWN
+440 LFSNLWN
-449 KLKSI
+449 RLKST

-476 VLGFIEGF
+476 VLSFIENF
-484 LNGPI
+484 INQPI

-497 VINKVPGVNL
+497 VINNVPGVNL
-507 GYLNRISL
+507 GYLNRIYL
-515 GRMETGGIVPATAGG
+515 GRMETGGIVPSTAGG

-557 GGAGRGNI
+557 GGARGNI

-584 MDIWN
+584 LDIWN

>member
-1 MSNVIGEVEY
+1 MSNIIGEVEY

-19 LKDGVGDA
+19 LKSGVSDA
-27 KVQINS
+27 KASISS
-33 IGDGADNAGG
+33 IGDGASGSEG
-43 KMSALGAVGKAGL
+43 KLSALAAAGKAGL
-56 AALATAGA
+56 AVVATAATSA
-64 AAASAI
+64 ATAI

-78 ESYADFEQ
+78 DSYADFEQ
-86 FSGGAEL
+86 FSDGAEL

-107 TQFANIGLN
+107 MQFANIGLN

-135 GDQQK
+135 GDQAK
-140 AVGILNQS
+140 AVEILNQS

-158 TGADADMV
+158 TGADAEMV

-199 NKTGVAGKEI
+199 NSTGVAGKQI

-216 LDQMYEAIHKTVE
+216 LDQMYNAIHKTVE
-229 ETNLAGNAA
+229 EFNIAGNAA
-238 RESANTIS
+238 NESANTIS
-246 GSVDAVKA
+246 GSIDAVKA
-254 SWENVLVTLASGD
+254 SWENVLTSLASGD
-267 SDAISGAINSLVEN
+267 NEAISGAINTLVEN
-281 LGNAFRNITAI
+281 LGNAFRNISAI
-292 LPPIIEGIVQLIQE
+292 LPAIVEGIVQLIQE
-306 LVPILLEQIPI
+306 LVPIILEHLPI
-317 LLQQLL
+317 LMQQLL
-323 PGILQATIGLVQAI
+323 PGILQATISLVQSI
-337 VQALPSILSSLVAI
+337 IQALPQILSSLVAI
-351 VLELVKI
+351 VIELVKI
-358 LTSPENLQAILQAA
+358 LTAPENLQMLLQAGF
-372 IQLLLAIVQAIP
+372 QLLFGIIEAIP
-384 QIIVALIEAIP
+384 QIITALLEALP
-395 SIIENLIAFFTDP
+395 DIIDNLITYLTDP
-408 QTIGMLIKA
+408 KTIEMVIKA
-417 AVQLFMALVT
+417 GVQLFLALVQ
-427 AVPQIMGALFNAY
+427 AVPQILGALFSAFGQ
-440 KTLFGDLWN
+440 LFSNLWN
-449 KLKSI
+449 RLKST
-454 FQSFAGNFGQALGQ
+454 FQSFAGNFGQAIGQ

-476 VLGFIEGF
+476 VLAFIENF
-484 LNGPI
+484 INQPI

-497 VINKVPGVNL
+497 VINNVPGVNL
-507 GYLNRISL
+507 GYLNRIYL
-515 GRMETGGIVPATAGG
+515 GRMESGGIVPSTAGG

-557 GGAGRGNI
+557 GGARGNI

-584 MDIWN
+584 LDIWN

>member
-1 MSNVIGEVEY
+1 MSNIIGEVEY

-19 LKDGVGDA
+19 LKSGVTDA
-27 KVQINS
+27 KASISS
-33 IGDGADNAGG
+33 IGDGASDSEV
-43 KMSALGAVGKAGL
+43 KMS
-56 AALATAGA
+56 ALATAGKVGLGVLAGA
-64 AAASAI
+64 ATSAATAI

-78 ESYADFEQ
+78 SSYADFEQ

-93 IFGEEIGKN
+93 IFGDEIGKN

-107 TQFANIGLN
+107 MQFANIGLN
-116 ANDYL
+116 ANEYL

-140 AVGILNQS
+140 AVDILNQS
-148 LTDQRDIVTA
+148 LTDQRDIITA

-199 NKTGVAGKEI
+199 NSTGVAGKQI

-216 LDQMYEAIHKTVE
+216 LDQMYDAIHKTVE
-229 ETNLAGNAA
+229 EFNIAGNAA
-238 RESANTIS
+238 RESSQTIS
-246 GSVDAVKA
+246 GSIDAVKA
-254 SWENVLVTLASGD
+254 SWENVLASLASGD
-267 SDAISGAINSLVEN
+267 NEAISGAINTLVEN
-281 LGNAFRNITAI
+281 LGNAFRNISAI
-292 LPPIIEGIVQLIQE
+292 LPAIVEGIVQLIQE
-306 LVPILLEQIPI
+306 LVPVILEQLPI

-323 PGILQATIGLVQAI
+323 PGILQATISLVQAI
-337 VQALPSILSSLVAI
+337 VQALPQILSSLVAI
-351 VLELVKI
+351 VIELVKI
-358 LTSPENLQAILQAA
+358 LTAPENLQMLLQAGF
-372 IQLLLAIVQAIP
+372 QLLFGIIEAIP
-384 QIIVALIEAIP
+384 QIITALLEALP
-395 SIIENLIAFFTDP
+395 DIIDNLIAYLTDP
-408 QTIGMLIKA
+408 KTIEMLIKA
-417 AVQLFMALVT
+417 SVQLFLALVQ
-427 AVPQIMGALFNAY
+427 AVPQIRGALFSAFGQ
-440 KTLFGDLWN
+440 LFSNLWN
-449 KLKSI
+449 RLKST

-468 MFKNAING
+468 MFKNAINS
-476 VLGFIEGF
+476 VLGFIENF
-484 LNGPI
+484 INQPI
-489 NAINGLIG
+489 NAINGLID
-497 VINKVPGVNL
+497 VINNVPGVNL
-507 GYLNRISL
+507 GYLNRIYL
-515 GRMETGGIVPATAGG
+515 GRMETGGIVPSTAGG

-557 GGAGRGNI
+557 GGARGNI

-584 MDIWN
+584 LDIWN